1 MAAGSV
7 LANNHTPPR
16 VPPRVGWM
24 ARPGVGLEPSEDQS
38 EDQGDVMDALHRL
51 AMVSTVPRAGGDGGE
66 QPALGRQW
74 LVISALM
81 LLALSAAVFLLC

>member
-38 EDQGDVMDALHRL
+38 EDQGDDMDALHRL
-51 AMVSTVPRAGGDGGE
+51 AMVSHDPRTRGDAGE
-66 QPALGRQW
+66 QPALGRPW
-74 LVISALM
+74 LVISTLL

>member
-1 MAAGSV
+1 MAAGSL
-7 LANNHTPPR
+7 LANNHH
-16 VPPRVGWM
+16 PPRVGWM
-24 ARPGVGLEPSEDQS
+24 TRHGVGLEPSKDQS